1 MTRRIVNR
9 LTALALLL
17 GLLAGANARAQAPEP
32 QKTWVTMAKPG
43 SREAFQLSHRDRAT
57 GMAVTKNAAGLWV
70 PDRRIVV
77 ATPEDL
83 RDQARWRG
91 VRRAVF
97 HHLKANGARL
107 APEPYQ
113 HLLAKI
119 RKRASIVM
127 SRSGQGLPDWK
138 MMVLEGGMA
147 DQVNAAA
154 WTGGV
159 ITIYRPLV
167 DLCFQIASV
176 VVNSP
181 TPRAIDSEL
190 WRLSRWRDNKRDN
203 PVPESLT
210 VRPEDRAKRDVVA
223 ESILSR
229 VVLHEMGHAASGHV
243 ALGER
248 KLIIPGQEKPRDVAR
263 QRDKEREADR
273 FATQLGAAG
282 AVRLPGAMPLFSYY
296 HFLERP
302 TFSERGRYGILD
314 WRTHPIDAERYNNQL
329 AELKALKRTIKGLP
343 EPLAPR
349 IVLPGGGYATPDP
362 LPIPTPKPVAP
373 TAEPLRKAALR

>member
-1 MTRRIVNR
+1 MTRRTVSR
-9 LTALALLL
+9 FSALLLALLL
-17 GLLAGANARAQAPEP
+17 SATARAQVVPPEAA
-32 QKTWVTMAKPG
+32 KGWVQMAKPG
-43 SREAFQLSHRDRAT
+43 SREAFQLSLRDRAT
-57 GMAVTKNAAGLWV
+57 GMAITKSASGLWV
-70 PDRRIVV
+70 PDRKIVV
-77 ATPEDL
+77 AAPEDL

-91 VRRAVF
+91 IRRAVF
-97 HHLKANGARL
+97 HHLKENGAKL

-119 RKRASIVM
+119 RKRASMVM
-127 SRSGQGLPDWK
+127 SRTGEGLPDWK

-176 VVNSP
+176 VVNNP

-210 VRPEDRAKRDVVA
+210 VRPADRAKRDVLA

-243 ALGER
+243 QLPER
-248 KLIIPGQEKPRDVAR
+248 KLIIPGQERPRDVAR

-296 HFLERP
+296 HFIERP

-329 AELKALKRTIKGLP
+329 AELKTLKRTVKGLP

-349 IVLPGGGYATPDP
+349 IVLPGGGFASPEPVVT
-362 LPIPTPKPVAP
+362 PTPKVTAS
-373 TAEPLRKAALR
+373 AEPLRKAALR

>member
-1 MTRRIVNR
+1 MTRRTVKR
-9 LTALALLL
+9 LTTLALVL
-17 GLLAGANARAQAPEP
+17 GLLFAANARAQAPEP
-32 QKTWVTMAKPG
+32 QSWVKLAKPG
-43 SREAFQLSHRDRAT
+43 SREAFQLSHKDRAT
-57 GMAVTKNAAGLWV
+57 GLAVTKNAAGLWV

-83 RDQARWRG
+83 KDQARWHA

-97 HHLKANGARL
+97 RHLKAGGAKL
-107 APEPYQ
+107 SPEPYQ

-119 RKRASIVM
+119 RKRASITL

-138 MMVLEGGMA
+138 MMVVEGGMA
-147 DQVNAAA
+147 DQVNASA
-154 WTGGV
+154 WSGGV

-181 TPRAIDSEL
+181 TPRAIDTEL
-190 WRLSRWRDNKRDN
+190 WRLSNWRDNKRDN

-210 VRPEDRAKRDVVA
+210 VRPADRAKRDVLA

-243 ALGER
+243 ALAQP
-248 KLIIPGQEKPRDVAR
+248 KLIIPGEHKPKDLVAS
-263 QRDKEREADR
+263 KEHEREADR
-273 FATQLGAAG
+273 FATRLGAAG

-302 TFSERGRYGILD
+302 TFSERGRYGIAD
-314 WRTHPIDAERYNNQL
+314 WRTHPLDAERYNNQL
-329 AELKALKRTIKGLP
+329 AELKALKRTVKGLP

-362 LPIPTPKPVAP
+362 APAAAPAPAP
-373 TAEPLRKAALR
+373 TRAEPLRKAALR